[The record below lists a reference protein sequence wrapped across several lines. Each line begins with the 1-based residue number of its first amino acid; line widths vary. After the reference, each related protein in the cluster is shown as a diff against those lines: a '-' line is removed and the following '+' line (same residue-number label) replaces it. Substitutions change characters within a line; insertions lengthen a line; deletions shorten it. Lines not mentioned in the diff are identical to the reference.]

1 MCGITGIFHYGLNK
15 PVESQALEHMTDVLA
30 HRGPDD
36 RGVHIDGA
44 VGLGHR
50 RLSII
55 DLTDSGRQPMPN
67 ANQDVWIAYNGECYN
82 YQTHTARLK
91 SKGYSFTSSSD
102 TEALL
107 HLYEEEGTAFLNS
120 IDGMFALAIW
130 DKRKQTLLL
139 ARDRVGIKPL
149 YYYDN
154 GETILFASELKAFL
168 DHPEFK
174 KELDY
179 AALGNYFRFM
189 SIPDPQCIFKNVRK
203 LLPGHS
209 LTVSAKG
216 TALSRYWDVESFEA
230 STSRSFDEASEEFE
244 ARFSGCVTS
253 HMVSD
258 VPMGAFLSG
267 GVDSSGVVAYASA
280 LSEPEIQT
288 FSVSFAGHPEY
299 DESPF
304 AQLVAD
310 RYNTKHH
317 AFSLEPNFIKMLP
330 KMVWHSDEPFAVS
343 SSFPLFMLAE
353 QASRSVKVV
362 LTGDGADELF
372 AGYPWRHASAHTAPD
387 WLTALAS
394 PVAALLRGVKTDRLP
409 PSHFLR
415 RIKRM
420 VSPAEMYSSAFACFH
435 LAEVA
440 NLLTGDALEAFI
452 KASIPDPVVDSF
464 DAPHSASVL
473 NRRLYAE
480 MKTTLVSEMLTKVD
494 RMTMAFGLE
503 ARVPFLDHALVE
515 WAFGLPDDYKI
526 LGNDGKRIVK
536 NALNPKLPETLLNR
550 PKHGFNVPLPV
561 WLRGELR
568 EWVREI
574 LSEQRLRER
583 GIFNPT
589 AVNRML
595 DSFDNGNEGNAN
607 RILILLCLELW
618 FDQFFDRNS

>member
-1 MCGITGIFHYGLNK
+1 MCGITGIFHYDSDML
-15 PVESQALEHMTDVLA
+15 VESQDLEQMTDALS

-36 RGVHIDGA
+36 RGVHIDGS

-67 ANQDVWIAYNGECYN
+67 ANRDVWITYNGECYN
-82 YQTHTARLK
+82 YREQTSRLK

-102 TEALL
+102 TETIL
-107 HLYEEEGTAFLNS
+107 HLYEEEGSAFLNS
-120 IDGMFALAIW
+120 IEGMFALAIW
-130 DKRKQTLLL
+130 DKHKQTLLL
-139 ARDRVGIKPL
+139 ARDRIGIKPL

-154 GETILFASELKAFL
+154 GETLLFASELKAFL

-174 KELDY
+174 RELDY

-209 LTVSAKG
+209 LIVSSKG
-216 TALSRYWDVESFEA
+216 ATLKRYWDVDSFEPSA
-230 STSRSFDEASEEFE
+230 LRSFEEASEEFGT
-244 ARFSGCVTS
+244 RFSGCVTS

-267 GVDSSGVVAYASA
+267 GVDSSGVVSHASA
-280 LSEPEIQT
+280 LSESTMQT
-288 FSVSFAGHPEY
+288 FSVSFSNHPEY
-299 DESPF
+299 DESPY
-304 AQLVAD
+304 AKLVAD
-310 RYNTKHH
+310 RYNTKHQ
-317 AFSLEPNFIKMLP
+317 AFSLEPDFVEMLP

-343 SSFPLFMLAE
+343 SAFPLFMLAE
-353 QASRSVKVV
+353 QASHSVKVV

-372 AGYPWRHASAHTAPD
+372 AGYPWRHANSHALPE
-387 WLTALAS
+387 WLTTLAS
-394 PVAALLRGVKTDRLP
+394 PAMPLLNGMKTDRLP

-420 VSPAEMYSSAFACFH
+420 VSPAEAYSSAFACFH

-440 NLLTGDALEAFI
+440 DLLTGDALEAFV
-452 KASIPDPVVDSF
+452 KTSIPDPVADSF
-464 DAPHSASVL
+464 NAPQSASTL
-473 NRRLYAE
+473 NRKLYAE

-503 ARVPFLDHALVE
+503 ARVPFLDHKLVE
-515 WAFGLPDDYKI
+515 WAFTQPDEYKI

-536 NALNPKLPETLLNR
+536 KAFSPKLPSKLLNR

-574 LSEQRLRER
+574 LSEKRLRER
-583 GIFNPT
+583 GIFDPA
-589 AVNRML
+589 AVNRLL
-595 DSFDNGNEGNAN
+595 DSYENGDGDHAN

-618 FDQFFDRNS
+618 FDQYFDRYS